1 MLKKHKEIELLQKGA
16 FLPKTEIKKRL
27 ILLGTKFDPIDDNK
41 TTYCNIYD
49 SLLKD
54 KASVDKLTRILAN
67 EKNLEPCA
75 VGRKRRRSPSKK
87 KTKRNQAINTSKK
100 LNFPKNPVGRP
111 PKIGRKT
118 KHSKGQKSV
127 SKSRPKQNK
136 LRETSQKT
144 TNQDLLKKPES
155 KFQKLKTNET
165 AGKPIPE
172 KIVNLKFSKV
182 EIDYKKYANIASL
195 IDPEEEKKEQE
206 LSNKKYQNYVIWK
219 NESGNKIPS
228 PEKLVQSEKN
238 QIDFI
243 KNINRN
249 LYNDALK
256 NVPNQE
262 ERTFQ
267 EKSGSHEKNNNAKIP
282 QNLFSQKSMKQTGS
296 LDITNPNLIGKFY
309 S

>member
-27 ILLGTKFDPIDDNK
+27 IFLGTKFDPIDDNK
-41 TTYCNIYD
+41 KTLCNIYD

-54 KASVDKLTRILAN
+54 KRSVVKLKKFLAN
-67 EKNLEPCA
+67 EKILEPYA
-75 VGRKRRRSPSKK
+75 VGRKRRRSPSKR
-87 KTKRNQAINTSKK
+87 KTKRNQVINT
-100 LNFPKNPVGRP
+100 KNPVGRP
-111 PKIGRKT
+111 PKIGKKT

-165 AGKPIPE
+165 AGKPFILE
-172 KIVNLKFSKV
+172 KIVNVKISKV
-182 EIDYKKYANIASL
+182 EINNKKYADIGSL
-195 IDPEEEKKEQE
+195 TEPEEEKIEQE

-238 QIDFI
+238 RIDFI

-256 NVPNQE
+256 NVPNHE
-262 ERTFQ
+262 EKTFQ
-267 EKSGSHEKNNNAKIP
+267 EKSSSHEINNNAKIP
-282 QNLFSQKSMKQTGS
+282 QNLFSQKSMKQTDS